1 MTKKT
6 MTTTMKR
13 IFPMFQGF
21 ARGLMV
27 AGLSSAALFSC
38 SSDPSPEP
46 SPGGVAG
53 SASGGTAAGTTTG
66 GSAPSAGTSS
76 TAGTSSGGTSSAG
89 TASGGTSSAGTST
102 GGTGTA
108 GTSTGGTGGS
118 GGANGGSA
126 NGGSSNGGS
135 GGSGGGTGMPT
146 AVANITGLMGQTVT
160 GTATF
165 TQGAT
170 MTTLVLNLTACPNG
184 THASHLHAMKDC
196 GDNGNAA
203 GGHWLINGEG
213 LDDYTC
219 ADNKGMLTFMKPTSM
234 WTVGDGSATDV
245 TKYSF
250 MVHEM
255 GGASPGGRIGCGLI
269 NKL

>member
-1 MTKKT
+1 M
-6 MTTTMKR
+6 R
-13 IFPMFQGF
+13 NGF
-21 ARGLMV
+21 ARCLV
-27 AGLSSAALFSC
+27 LAGLAAPALFACSDDKPDDTGTAGSSSGGSAAGTQS
-38 SSDPSPEP
+38 
-46 SPGGVAG
+46 GGSATAGTNTSAGTTSGGTTGTAGTGTAGTGTAGTGTAGTGTAGTATGGSGGSAAGGSAG
-53 SASGGTAAGTTTG
+53 SASGGGGAGG
-66 GSAPSAGTSS
+66 GS
-76 TAGTSSGGTSSAG
+76 
-89 TASGGTSSAGTST
+89 
-102 GGTGTA
+102 
-108 GTSTGGTGGS
+108 
-118 GGANGGSA
+118 
-126 NGGSSNGGS
+126 
-135 GGSGGGTGMPT
+135 GMPT

-184 THASHLHAMKDC
+184 AHASHLHAMKDC

-203 GGHWLINGEG
+203 GGHWVPNGEG
-213 LDDYTC
+213 LGDYTC
-219 ADNKGMLTFMKPTSM
+219 ADNKGMLTVTKPIAT

-269 NKL
+269 NKQ

>member
-1 MTKKT
+1 
-6 MTTTMKR
+6 
-13 IFPMFQGF
+13 MFQGF
-21 ARGLMV
+21 ARGLLV
-27 AGLSSAALFSC
+27 AGLSGAALFAC
-38 SSDPSPEP
+38 SSDPAPEP
-46 SPGGVAG
+46 SPGGAG
-53 SASGGTAAGTTTG
+53 TASGGSAAGTATG
-66 GSAPSAGTSS
+66 GSTTSAGTTSNAGTSS
-76 TAGTSSGGTSSAG
+76 AGTASAGTSSAG
-89 TASGGTSSAGTST
+89 TASGGTAS
-102 GGTGTA
+102 
-108 GTSTGGTGGS
+108 GGTGGS
-118 GGANGGSA
+118 GGTANGGTGTGGS
-126 NGGSSNGGS
+126 GGSSMGGS

-170 MTTLVLNLTACPNG
+170 MTTLVLNLTACPAG
-184 THASHLHAMKDC
+184 AHASHLHAMKDC

-203 GGHWLINGEG
+203 GGHWVPNGEG
-213 LDDYTC
+213 LTDYTC
-219 ADNKGMLTFMKPTSM
+219 ADNKGTLTFMKPTSM

>member
-1 MTKKT
+1 
-6 MTTTMKR
+6 
-13 IFPMFQGF
+13 MFQGF
-21 ARGLMV
+21 ARGCLML
-27 AGLSSAALFSC
+27 AGLSGAVLVAC
-38 SSDPSPEP
+38 SSDSTPD
-46 SPGGVAG
+46 PGGA
-53 SASGGTAAGTTTG
+53 
-66 GSAPSAGTSS
+66 
-76 TAGTSSGGTSSAG
+76 AGTSSGGSTAGSGTAGTATSAGTTSSAGTSSAG
-89 TASGGTSSAGTST
+89 TASAGTASGGTAA
-102 GGTGTA
+102 GGTASGGT
-108 GTSTGGTGGS
+108 GTGGS
-118 GGANGGSA
+118 GVSGNCASG
-126 NGGSSNGGS
+126 GGS
-135 GGSGGGTGMPT
+135 GCSTGGASSGGGGAGGGGAGGGTGMPT

-184 THASHLHAMKDC
+184 AHASHLHAMKDC
-196 GDNGNAA
+196 GDDGNAA
-203 GGHWLINGEG
+203 GGHWVPNGEG
-213 LDDYTC
+213 LGDYTC